1 MMPKPLWNALSSDD
15 YFTVLGF
22 GGINTAKRCAKN
34 ATFHFISIR
43 GTSMFSNHKLQT
55 AVRLGVGLGAGA
67 FAVGFAPGA
76 MAQGADAADEPLEEI
91 ITTGSRIK
99 RADLD
104 SASPVTVIDREVLL
118 AQGITDVGNLLQRM
132 PSMSGSPIGTTTNNG
147 GNGSVQIDLRGMGVD
162 RTLTL
167 VNGQRSVDGGD
178 YQTIPANM
186 IERVEILK
194 DGASAVYGADAVAG
208 VVNIITRRDFEGLE
222 FTLQNADFFDMD
234 DGAQN
239 AVGMIA
245 GKQFD
250 GGNIVFG
257 AEFVDQSPAFQSDA
271 PWDYFQN
278 SYYIYPE
285 GCEAQVAAP
294 YDGTSSGGCYPIGS
308 SRIPQS
314 RLSFFQVRDIND
326 NGTPDDSTDDFPN
339 PGDHPG
345 LGTYLIGTAASQPYT
360 VGAMIP
366 HDGRSYNYAPVNY
379 IQTPY
384 ERTNL
389 FMESNFDLTETVRFS
404 AQVRGNF
411 RQSAQELAPLPFT
424 GGDPMHNGFFV
435 NPTTGANTPYTGVS
449 ENNYYLRQAID
460 AYNAANGT
468 TLGYEPL
475 VNPRRRMIETN
486 RRFTQDIT
494 QIQAVVGLEGTFNDM
509 DWEVHYNRGYRAR
522 EDIDFGQ
529 FSGARL
535 QNALGPSADIDG
547 DGRPECYAQPGS
559 DPGGV
564 DASTLITGCVPL
576 NMFGGGEVDP
586 VTSQPTVTTLTQ
598 DMVNYVS
605 VDLVDHFTTTMD
617 TASAS
622 ISGAAFDLP
631 GGEMG
636 WAVGLGYWGQR
647 YTYAPD
653 SGKQTGAV
661 TGNVGAGTDG
671 SLYNTS
677 VFAEVLLPV
686 LDNGSQSLDL
696 KAGVRYD
703 DWNAF
708 DGDTTWQVGVEFN
721 PIESLKL
728 RATSGTIFRA
738 PTVSDLFGGQVDSF
752 PTFSDPCNAAN
763 FANSP
768 GCAQVAPQF
777 DNQVNSKVGGNPNL
791 VPETGDTFTA
801 GIVWSPEF
809 GDSDTTLT
817 VDYWTVDI
825 EDGISSLGVDFTLND
840 CYVNQ
845 NAAACALITRNAD
858 YTINNIIDGS
868 INVADQGAKG
878 IDTEIRWAMD
888 SGVGS
893 FEAALLWSHLL
904 ERTKTPNPG
913 ASEVDLSGRY
923 TDPTAEDGGAY
934 ATDKF
939 NYSLQWSRN
948 NLSIG
953 YLGEFVSE
961 LDADTFCNCNSDGDP
976 SNNLADGVT
985 YIQKIDSVLYH
996 DIVVNYTFEQTGT
1009 NIAAGFTNLTDEEPP
1024 YIDTGFNANTDPAT
1038 YRLFGRGYYVRLT
1051 QSFE

>member
-1 MMPKPLWNALSSDD
+1 
-15 YFTVLGF
+15 
-22 GGINTAKRCAKN
+22 
-34 ATFHFISIR
+34 
-43 GTSMFSNHKLQT
+43 
-55 AVRLGVGLGAGA
+55 
-67 FAVGFAPGA
+67 
-76 MAQGADAADEPLEEI
+76 MAQGADADAPLEEI

-118 AQGITDVGNLLQRM
+118 AQGITDVGSLLQRM
-132 PSMSGSPIGTTTNNG
+132 PSMAGSPIGTTTNNG

-234 DGAQN
+234 DGGQN
-239 AVGMIA
+239 AVGLIA

-285 GCEAQVAAP
+285 GCEAQVTAP
-294 YDGTSSGGCYPIGS
+294 YDGTPSGGCYPIGS
-308 SRIPQS
+308 SRVPQS
-314 RLSFFQVRDIND
+314 RLSFYSQGVFHV
-326 NGTPDDSTDDFPN
+326 GS
-339 PGDHPG
+339 
-345 LGTYLIGTAASQPYT
+345 AATQPYE
-360 VGAMIP
+360 VGSMTRGAAA
-366 HDGRSYNYAPVNY
+366 SYNYAPVNY

-389 FMESNFDLTETVRFS
+389 FMESNFDLTETIRFS

-411 RQSAQELAPLPFT
+411 RQSKQELAPLPFT
-424 GGDPMHNGFFV
+424 GGDPMYNGFYLDPV
-435 NPTTGANTPYTGVS
+435 TNQQTAYTGVS
-449 ENNYYLRQAID
+449 EQNYYLVRAVN
-460 AYNAANGT
+460 AWNANPANAADQ
-468 TLGYEPL
+468 LLIEPL

-486 RRFTQDIT
+486 RSFTQDVT

-509 DWEVHYNRGYRAR
+509 DWEVHYNRGYRSR
-522 EDIDFGQ
+522 EDVDFGQ

-535 QNALGPSADIDG
+535 QNALGPSADFDG
-547 DGRPECYAQPGS
+547 NGQPECYA
-559 DPGGV
+559 
-564 DASTLITGCVPL
+564 DATDQNTLIQGCVPL
-576 NMFGGGEVDP
+576 NLFGGGEVDP

-605 VDLVDHFTTTMD
+605 VDLIDTFLTTMD

-622 ISGAAFDLP
+622 IAGTAWELP

-636 WAVGLGYWGQR
+636 WAFGLGYWGQKF
-647 YTYAPD
+647 TYSPD

-677 VFAEVLLPV
+677 VFGELLLPV
-686 LDNGSQSLDL
+686 LDNGSQALDL

-708 DGDTTWQVGVEFN
+708 DGDTTWQVGLEFQA
-721 PIESLKL
+721 IESLKL

-752 PTFSDPCNAAN
+752 PTFSDPCNALN

-768 GCAQVAPQF
+768 GCAQIAPQF

-791 VPETGDTFTA
+791 IPETGDTFTA
-801 GIVWSPEF
+801 GLVWNPEF
-809 GDSDTTLT
+809 GDNDISVT

-825 EDGISSLGVDFTLND
+825 EDGISSLGVDYTLND

-845 NAAACALITRNAD
+845 NASACALVTRNAD

-888 SGVGS
+888 SDIGS

-904 ERTKTPNPG
+904 ERTKTSSPG
-913 ASEVDLSGRY
+913 AAEEDLSGRY

-948 NLSIG
+948 NLSVG
-953 YLGEFVSE
+953 YLGEYISG
-961 LDADTFCNCNSDGDP
+961 LDADTFCNCGAGNNPDG
-976 SNNLADGVT
+976 T
-985 YIQKIDSVLYH
+985 YTQFIDSVLYH

>member
-1 MMPKPLWNALSSDD
+1 
-15 YFTVLGF
+15 
-22 GGINTAKRCAKN
+22 
-34 ATFHFISIR
+34 
-43 GTSMFSNHKLQT
+43 MFSNHKLQT
-55 AVRLGVGLGAGA
+55 AVRLGLGLGAGA

-167 VNGQRSVDGGD
+167 VNGQRTVDGGD

-208 VVNIITRRDFEGLE
+208 VVNIITRKDFEGLE

-285 GCEAQVAAP
+285 GCEAQVTAP
-294 YDGTSSGGCYPIGS
+294 YDGTASGGCFPIGS

-314 RLSFFQVRDIND
+314 RLTFFSQ
-326 NGTPDDSTDDFPN
+326 GTF
-339 PGDHPG
+339 
-345 LGTYLIGTAASQPYT
+345 LVGTAASQPYE

-366 HDGRSYNYAPVNY
+366 HDGRTYNYAPVNY

-384 ERTNL
+384 ERTNVFL
-389 FMESNFDLTETVRFS
+389 ETNFDLTETVRFS

-411 RQSAQELAPLPFT
+411 RESAQELAPLPFT
-424 GGDPMHNGFFV
+424 GGDPMYNGFYLD
-435 NPTTGANTPYTGVS
+435 PATGLQTAYTGVS
-449 ENNYYLRQAID
+449 EQNYYLQRAVD
-460 AYNAANGT
+460 AYNAANGAA
-468 TLGYEPL
+468 LVYEPL

-494 QIQAVVGLEGTFNDM
+494 QLQAVVGLEGTFNDI
-509 DWEVHYNRGYRAR
+509 DWEVHYNRGYRSR
-522 EDIDFGQ
+522 TDVDFGQ

-535 QNALGPSADIDG
+535 QNALGPSADFDG
-547 DGRPECYAQPGS
+547 NGQPECYA
-559 DPGGV
+559 
-564 DASTLITGCVPL
+564 DATDQNTLIQGCVPL
-576 NMFGGGEVDP
+576 NLFGGGEVDP

-598 DMVNYVS
+598 DMVDYVS
-605 VDLVDHFTTTMD
+605 VDLIDTFTTTMD

-636 WAVGLGYWGQR
+636 WAFGLGYWGQT

-653 SGKQTGAV
+653 SGKQSGAV

-677 VFAEVLLPV
+677 VFGEVLLPV

-703 DWNAF
+703 NWNAF
-708 DGDTTWQVGVEFN
+708 DSDTTWQFGVEFN
-721 PIESLKL
+721 AIESLKL
-728 RATSGTIFRA
+728 RATAGTIFRA

-768 GCAQVAPQF
+768 GCAQIAPQF

-801 GIVWSPEF
+801 GLVWSPEF
-809 GDSDTTLT
+809 GDSDTTVT
-817 VDYWTVDI
+817 VDYWTVEI
-825 EDGISSLGVDFTLND
+825 EEGISSLGVDFTLND

-845 NAAACALITRNAD
+845 NPAACALVTRNAD

-913 ASEVDLSGRY
+913 AAEQDLSGRY
-923 TDPTAEDGGAY
+923 TDTTAEDGGAY
-934 ATDKF
+934 AADKF

-948 NLSIG
+948 NLSVG
-953 YLGEFVSE
+953 YLGEYVSE
-961 LDADTFCNCNSDGDP
+961 LDADTFCNCGTGNQPDG
-976 SNNLADGVT
+976 T
-985 YIQKIDSVLYH
+985 YIQAIDSVLYH

-1024 YIDTGFNANTDPAT
+1024 YIDTGFTANTDPAT